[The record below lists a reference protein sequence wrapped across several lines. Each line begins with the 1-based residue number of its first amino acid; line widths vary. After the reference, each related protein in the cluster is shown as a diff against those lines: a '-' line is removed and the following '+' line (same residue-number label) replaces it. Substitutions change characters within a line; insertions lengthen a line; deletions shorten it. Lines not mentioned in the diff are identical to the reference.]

1 MILINYQN
9 INKGLDDLI
18 SSFLVIDDNAKKW
31 Y

>member
-18 SSFLVIDDNAKKW
+18 SPFLVIDDNAKKW